1 MKSNIDALLDLTK
14 QYCKADPME
23 NSRKREVVYARMIVY
38 KILID
43 FHKFTL
49 ARAARIFGK
58 NHATVLHAQRSFD
71 SLMEQDEEFSDAFS
85 SILKEYSDI
94 VSISGPITDVYVE
107 NKILKSRVEVL
118 TRQLKTTKRVY
129 KIIDGLPE
137 DAMEQMLF
145 KVKIM
150 ASAAKKNINPRGY
163 NGEVYQANMASY

>member
-1 MKSNIDALLDLTK
+1 MKSNIDTLLDLTK
-14 QYCKADPME
+14 EYCKADPME
-23 NSRKREVVYARMIVY
+23 DSRKREVVYARMIVY

-49 ARAARIFGK
+49 TRAARVFGK

-71 SLMEQDEEFSDAFS
+71 SLMEQDEDFYNVFN

-94 VSISGPITDVYVE
+94 VSANGPITDVYLE
-107 NKILKSRVEVL
+107 NKILKSRVEML
-118 TRQLKTTKRVY
+118 TKQLKDTKRVY

-137 DAMEQMLF
+137 DAMDQILF
-145 KVKIM
+145 KLKVM
-150 ASAAKKNINPRGY
+150 TSAAKKDINPRGY